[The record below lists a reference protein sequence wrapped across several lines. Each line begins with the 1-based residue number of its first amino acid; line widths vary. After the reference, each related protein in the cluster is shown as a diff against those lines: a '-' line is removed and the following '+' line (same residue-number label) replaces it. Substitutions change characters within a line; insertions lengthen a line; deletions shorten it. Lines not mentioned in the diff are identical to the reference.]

1 MMLSDMKKALRINNT
16 AYDDEIEDLIEE
28 ARGDLILSGL
38 SESVVNNQVDVD
50 PLIKRAIRTYVK
62 ANFGWDNPD
71 YARLQNSY
79 EMLKGHLSL
88 SGDYNAI
95 S

>member
-1 MMLSDMKKALRINNT
+1 LLTDMKKALRINNI
-16 AYDDEIEDLIEE
+16 AYDTEIEDLIAE
-28 ARGDLILSGL
+28 ARQDLIVAGL
-38 SESVVNNQVDVD
+38 SNEVVNNEVEID

-71 YARLQNSY
+71 SEKLQQSY

-88 SGDYNAI
+88 AGDYNAI

>member
-1 MMLSDMKKALRINNT
+1 MKKALRVNNT
-16 AYDDEIEDLIEE
+16 AYDVEIEDLIAE
-28 ARGDLILSGL
+28 ARQDLIVAGL
-38 SESVVNNQVDVD
+38 SEEVVNNEVEID

-71 YARLQNSY
+71 AEKLQQSY

-88 SGDYNAI
+88 AGDYNAI

>member
-1 MMLSDMKKALRINNT
+1 MLADMKKALRINNT
-16 AYDDEIEDLIEE
+16 AYDEEIQDLIDE
-28 ARGDLILSGL
+28 ARQDLILAGL
-38 SESVVNNQVDVD
+38 SETVVNNKTNVD

-71 YARLQNSY
+71 TTKLQNSY

-88 SGDYNAI
+88 AGDYDAI

>member
-1 MMLSDMKKALRINNT
+1 MLADMKKALRISNT
-16 AYDDEIEDLIEE
+16 AYDDEITDLIDE
-28 ARGDLILSGL
+28 ARQDLILSGL
-38 SESVVNNQVDVD
+38 SETVVKNETEVD

-71 YARLQNSY
+71 SEKLNHSY

-88 SGDYNAI
+88 AGDYDAI
-95 S
+95 P